1 MFNWSRLAKIPLW
14 WRFIIFSALALLV
27 FWFAWRW
34 WLRVRPA
41 RVLTHVMTF
50 VRDAREPRSLSDPF
64 GLAIDADGVLF
75 ISDGLGELKRVA
87 RDGTSQT
94 LTKALHTPSFIALAA
109 DNKLI
114 VADSGAHTIHR
125 VDRTTGAVE
134 LLAGTPNQSGR
145 RDGAAAQ
152 AQFNAPVGVAVN
164 DAKNSDGLIFIADTY
179 NDRICTLDA
188 NGEVKTLATGFHTPS
203 GLVVTADGSLL
214 VADTGHHRLC
224 RVTMDGAVT
233 TLAGTGEAAVRDGKL
248 SEAAFDQPAGLAW
261 RRDGALTIAEAGSA
275 TIRLLNFG
283 NAKKGIEASVTTL
296 AGGYPFGWRDGALNE
311 ARFQYPIGLAFN
323 AEDVLFVADSGNGA
337 VRALLPDGESYGQ
350 AVQLDEAR
358 VPPEKLRAA
367 VQAAGARWP
376 FYPFEARREIA
387 GTFGE
392 IRGVSE
398 PNEDAWF
405 HNGLDIPGAYGET
418 VYAMYS
424 ERVTRLLAVEGTGE
438 TRERLRLP
446 LFGYIHVRIGRDQN
460 DQPLPSSL
468 NVQFLRDAEG
478 KVTDVRVPRGT
489 TIRAGLAIGTL
500 NRLNHVHLIAGPASS
515 EVNALSALPLPGI
528 GDTVKPVIERVMVL
542 SAGDTFLTDNVQEI
556 KKAKT
561 IAPVIVQGRKHIIV
575 MAYDQAD
582 GNVSYRRLGLYRL
595 GYQILRKDGSPVEGF
610 AQPRYTLTFDRLPQ
624 TPDAARLVYA
634 TGSQSGYTDRT
645 IFAYQV
651 TNELRDGVVSEG
663 SWDTTTLAAGDYV
676 VRVFAEDFFRN
687 QTTRDLGVVVVK

>member
-14 WRFIIFSALALLV
+14 LRFTIFSALTLAV

-41 RVLTHVMTF
+41 RVLTHAATF
-50 VRDAREPRSLSDPF
+50 LRDAREPRSLSDPF
-64 GLAIDADGVLF
+64 GLAIDGDGTLF
-75 ISDGLGELKRVA
+75 VSDGLGELKRVA
-87 RDGTSQT
+87 PDGTSQT

-145 RDGAAAQ
+145 RDGPAAQ
-152 AQFNAPVGVAVN
+152 AKFNAPVGVAVN
-164 DAKNSDGLIFIADTY
+164 DDGLIFIADTY

-188 NGEVKTLATGFHTPS
+188 NGEVKTLATGFHTPT
-203 GLVVTADGSLL
+203 GLVVAADGALL
-214 VADTGHHRLC
+214 VADTGHHRIA
-224 RVTMDGAVT
+224 RVTMDGTVT
-233 TLAGTGEAAVRDGKL
+233 TLAGVGEVAVRDGKL
-248 SEAAFDQPAGLAW
+248 SEAAFDQPTGLAW
-261 RRDGALTIAEAGSA
+261 RRDGALAISEAGSA

-283 NAKKGIEASVTTL
+283 NAKQGIEASVTTL
-296 AGGYPFGWRDGALNE
+296 AGGFGWRDGALNE
-311 ARFQYPIGLAFN
+311 ARFQYPTGLAFN
-323 AEDVLFVADSGNGA
+323 ADDVLFVADSGNGA
-337 VRALLPDGESYGQ
+337 VRALLPDAESYGQ
-350 AVQLDEAR
+350 AVQSEAAR
-358 VPPEKLRAA
+358 VPPEKLRVAM
-367 VQAAGARWP
+367 QNFWQNGGMRWP
-376 FYPFEARREIA
+376 FYPFEEPREIA

-392 IRGVSE
+392 IRGVSA

-405 HNGLDIPGAYGET
+405 HNGLDIPGAYGEI
-418 VYAMYS
+418 VYAIYP
-424 ERVTRLLAVEGTGE
+424 ERVTRLLAVEGVGE

-460 DQPLPSSL
+460 DQQLPSSL

-478 KVTDVRVPRGT
+478 NITEVRVPRGT
-489 TIRAGLAIGTL
+489 LIRAGLAVGTL

-515 EVNALSALPLPGI
+515 EVNALAALPLPGI
-528 GDTVKPVIERVMVL
+528 SDTVKPVIESVAVI
-542 SAGDTFLTDNVQEI
+542 SVDDATYDAAQKPV
-556 KKAKT
+556 KAKNAKT
-561 IAPVIVQGRKHIIV
+561 PATVMVQGRQRIIV
-575 MAYDQAD
+575 TAYDQAD
-582 GNVSYRRLGLYRL
+582 GNASYRRLGLYRL
-595 GYQILRKDGSPVEGF
+595 GYQVLRKDGSPIEGF
-610 AQPRYTLTFDRLPQ
+610 ASPRFTLTFDRLPQ
-624 TPDAARLVYA
+624 TPDAARMVYA
-634 TGSQSGYTDRT
+634 TGSQSGYTGQT

-687 QTTRDLGVVVVK
+687 QTTRDLAVRVLR